1 MFCQNPLQGDR
12 VRLTAFDATDVPIL
26 AQWYQQFEFLQLLD
40 ARPAYPQSEE
50 LIRQWLDERQ
60 QAKDGFIFAVRPTL
74 APPAEQPAPLA
85 SDTLLGYVELEG
97 ILWNQGVSWVSLAI
111 GREYQRQGYGYA
123 ALQLAL
129 AFAFQELNL
138 HRLQLTVFSYNQPA
152 IALYEKLGFKREGVY
167 REFVQRQGDRHDM
180 YLYGLLGHEWQAQ
193 RSTGEST
200 GVTGISKRR
209 NGC

>member
-12 VRLTAFDATDVPIL
+12 VRLTAFGAADVPIL

-50 LIRQWLDERQ
+50 LIRQWLEERQ
-60 QAKDGFIFAVRPTL
+60 QAKDGFIFAVRPSLTPS
-74 APPAEQPAPLA
+74 ASTAEPPVPLT

-97 ILWNQGVSWVSLAI
+97 ILWSQGVSWVSLAI
-111 GREYQRQGYGYA
+111 AKEYQSQGYGYA
-123 ALQLAL
+123 ALQMVL

-180 YLYGLLGHEWQAQ
+180 YLYGLLCHEWQTQ
-193 RSTGEST
+193 D
-200 GVTGISKRR
+200 
-209 NGC
+209 

>member
-12 VRLTAFDATDVPIL
+12 VRLTAFDAADVPTL
-26 AQWYQQFEFLQLLD
+26 AQWCQQFEFLQLLD

-50 LIRQWLDERQ
+50 LIRQWLEERQ
-60 QAKDGFIFAVRPTL
+60 QVKDGFIFAVRPSLT
-74 APPAEQPAPLA
+74 PAESTTEPPVLPA

-111 GREYQRQGYGYA
+111 GKEHQSQGYGYA

-167 REFVQRQGDRHDM
+167 REFVQRNGDRHDM
-180 YLYGLLGHEWQAQ
+180 YLYGLLCREWQTQ
-193 RSTGEST
+193 
-200 GVTGISKRR
+200 
-209 NGC
+209 C